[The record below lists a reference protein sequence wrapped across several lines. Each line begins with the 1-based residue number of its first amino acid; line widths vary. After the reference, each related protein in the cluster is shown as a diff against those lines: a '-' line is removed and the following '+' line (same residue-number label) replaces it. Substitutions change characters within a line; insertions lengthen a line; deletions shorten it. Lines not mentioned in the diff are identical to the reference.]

1 MSHKKEI
8 LQSMSERLA
17 SSANVKQVFG
27 EPIQAGGK
35 TVVPVARVHY
45 RLGGGWGGGEH
56 GSGAAEHPL
65 AAGAGGGGGLVTASP
80 VGALEISDAG
90 VRFVHFF
97 DPADVAKLCVAGAT
111 ALLVLGR
118 VFGRRK

>member
-1 MSHKKEI
+1 MSHAKEI

-27 EPIQAGGK
+27 EPIQVGGK

-45 RLGGGWGGGEH
+45 RLGGGWGGGEQ
-56 GSGAAEHPL
+56 GSGTAEHPL
-65 AAGAGGGGGLVTASP
+65 AAGAGGGGGFVTASA
-80 VGALEISDAG
+80 VGALEIDETG

-97 DPADVAKLCVAGAT
+97 DPADVAKLCVAGAM

-118 VFGRRK
+118 VFGPRK